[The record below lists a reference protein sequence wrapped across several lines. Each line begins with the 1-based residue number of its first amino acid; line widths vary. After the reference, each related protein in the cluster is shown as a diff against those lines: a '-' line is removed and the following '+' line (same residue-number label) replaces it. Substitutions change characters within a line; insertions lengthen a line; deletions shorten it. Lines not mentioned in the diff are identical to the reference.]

1 MGGLFLSPWSKPL
14 WVYVGTPGVLANK
27 QKKPQG
33 ASAGCAIEW
42 SSNMTSH
49 SRVGLRLDGTSS
61 DDDDEG
67 QVLFL
72 FLTSHCSA
80 LISVGG
86 SCSFLAKWW
95 PLRAEE
101 DAEIPVLPHL

>member
-1 MGGLFLSPWSKPL
+1 
-14 WVYVGTPGVLANK
+14 
-27 QKKPQG
+27 
-33 ASAGCAIEW
+33 
-42 SSNMTSH
+42 MTSH
-49 SRVGLRLDGTSS
+49 SRVGLRLDGASS
-61 DDDDEG
+61 DDDDDEG

-80 LISVGG
+80 LIRVPVGG

-101 DAEIPVLPHL
+101 DTEIPVLPHL

>member
-72 FLTSHCSA
+72 FLTCHCSA

-95 PLRAEE
+95 PLHAEE
-101 DAEIPVLPHL
+101 DTEIPVLPHL